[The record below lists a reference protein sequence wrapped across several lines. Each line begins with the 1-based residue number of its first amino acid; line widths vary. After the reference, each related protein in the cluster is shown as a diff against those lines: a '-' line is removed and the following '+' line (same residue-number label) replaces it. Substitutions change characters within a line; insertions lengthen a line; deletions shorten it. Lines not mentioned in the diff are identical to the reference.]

1 MKTFRVFRYFCVFC
15 VLKDQL
21 DDVGSGV
28 LAVDLHVPFAHP
40 EVELAIFGFR
50 RAGLDRRLRTGL
62 RSGRAS
68 TRTTHPRF
76 AKFRRGEA
84 MS

>member
-1 MKTFRVFRYFCVFC
+1 
-15 VLKDQL
+15 
-21 DDVGSGV
+21 
-28 LAVDLHVPFAHP
+28 
-40 EVELAIFGFR
+40 
-50 RAGLDRRLRTGL
+50 L